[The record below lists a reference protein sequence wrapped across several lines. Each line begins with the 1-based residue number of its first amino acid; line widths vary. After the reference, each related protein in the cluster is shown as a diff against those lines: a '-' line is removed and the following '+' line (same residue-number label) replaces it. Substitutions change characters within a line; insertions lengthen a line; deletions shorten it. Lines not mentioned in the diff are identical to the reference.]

1 MTLEMQQKRETY
13 CSDEVAK
20 DGATLAATQKKVTA
34 VDARIGILLE
44 L

>member
-1 MTLEMQQKRETY
+1 MQQKRETY

-20 DGATLAATQKKVTA
+20 AGATLAATQKKVTA